1 MKGESE
7 GGSHSCDESMEQDD
21 SVFEKEKVA
30 LDENKI
36 EENIVQRSKKF
47 VPILLENC
55 FTSLCNNY

>member
-1 MKGESE
+1 MEGESE
-7 GGSHSCDESMEQDD
+7 GVSHSCDESMEQDD

-55 FTSLCNNY
+55 FTSPCKK